1 MLRYALLAIGIYFLA
16 RFIVELVIPVYRTTR
31 QVRRQFRDMKE
42 RMESMQ
48 EGRPGAMPQQPRPE
62 AQKKAPKE
70 DYLDFEDVK

>member
-1 MLRYALLAIGIYFLA
+1 MFRYILYAIGIYFLA

-31 QVRRQFRDMKE
+31 QVRRQFKDMKE

-48 EGRPGAMPQQPRPE
+48 DAPPGSRTQQPGPD
-62 AQKKAPKE
+62 AKKVPKE

>member
-1 MLRYALLAIGIYFLA
+1 MLRYILYALGIYFLA

-31 QVRRQFRDMKE
+31 QVRRQFKDMKE

-48 EGRPGAMPQQPRPE
+48 DTPPGNGSQRPAPD
-62 AQKKAPKE
+62 AQKVPKE

>member
-42 RMESMQ
+42 RMESMSD
-48 EGRPGAMPQQPRPE
+48 GPPNAAPRRPAADAR
-62 AQKKAPKE
+62 KASKE